1 MKIPGAARSPSS
13 LGGALCLAVVAAL
26 LPARAPAAD
35 PVNLEGTWKI
45 STPQSAF
52 KPEGGSVPFT
62 DIGRKRYAENKR
74 NLAKRAYE
82 EYDYATARCASP
94 GLPRLMLTPE
104 RFRIWQRPGWVAVQF
119 EWNRLARQI
128 AMGDLTQPQVN
139 IAGNSPGS
147 SGDDALVGRAVPIS
161 QGHWEGDTLVVE
173 TEGFQN
179 NTLIDNLVPHGYD
192 LKTTERIR
200 LKGTDALEDRIT
212 IEDPKYFTRPW
223 QTVVTYRRQP
233 DNPFPEN
240 VCLDT
245 RVVDSGAPTP

>member
-1 MKIPGAARSPSS
+1 MKITGVARSPSS
-13 LGGALCLAVVAAL
+13 IGGALCLAMAAAL
-26 LPARAPAAD
+26 LSARAPAAD

-45 STPQSAF
+45 SAPQSAF
-52 KPEGGSVPFT
+52 KPEGGSIPFT

-104 RFRIWQRPGWVAVQF
+104 RFRIWQRPGWVGFEF
-119 EWNRLARQI
+119 EWNRLARQVDL
-128 AMGDLTQPQVN
+128 GSLTQPQRRV
-139 IAGNSPGS
+139 AADSLFGQ
-147 SGDDALVGRAVPIS
+147 DDVIVGRAVPIS
-161 QGHWEGDTLVVE
+161 KGHWEGDTLVVA

-200 LKGTDALEDRIT
+200 LKGANTLEDRIS

-223 QTVVTYRRQP
+223 QTVVTYQRQP
-233 DNPFPEN
+233 DDPFPEN

-245 RVVDSGAPTP
+245 RTADGAAAVKP

>member
-1 MKIPGAARSPSS
+1 MKITWAARSPSS
-13 LGGALCLAVVAAL
+13 IGWALSLAMAAAV

-45 STPQSAF
+45 SAPQLAF
-52 KPEGGSVPFT
+52 KPEGGSIPFT
-62 DIGRKRYAENKR
+62 DIGRKRYAQNKR

-104 RFRIWQRPGWVAVQF
+104 RVRIWQRPGWVGFQF
-119 EWNRLARQI
+119 EWNRLARQVD
-128 AMGDLTQPQVN
+128 MGNLTQPQLRV
-139 IAGNSPGS
+139 APDSLFGQ
-147 SGDDALVGRAVPIS
+147 DDVIVGRAVPIS
-161 QGHWEGDTLVVE
+161 KGHWEGDTLVVA

-200 LKGTDALEDRIT
+200 LKDANTLEDRIT
-212 IEDPKYFTRPW
+212 IEDPRYFTRPW
-223 QTVVTYRRQP
+223 QTVVTYQRRP
-233 DNPFPEN
+233 DDPFPEN
-240 VCLDT
+240 VCLVMRT
-245 RVVDSGAPTP
+245 AEGAAVKP

>member
-1 MKIPGAARSPSS
+1 MKIPGVARGPSS
-13 LGGALCLAVVAAL
+13 VGGALCLAIAATL
-26 LPARAPAAD
+26 LSARAPAAD
-35 PVNLEGTWKI
+35 PVNLEGMWKI

-52 KPEGGSVPFT
+52 KPEGGSIPFT

-104 RFRIWQRPGWVAVQF
+104 RFRIWQRPGWIAIQF

-128 AMGDLTQPQVN
+128 DMGGLMQQLSGTG
-139 IAGNSPGS
+139 ITPGS
-147 SGDDALVGRAVPIS
+147 EENDAIVGRAVPNS
-161 QGHWEGDTLVVE
+161 KGHWEGDTLVVE
-173 TEGFQN
+173 TKGFSE
-179 NTLIDNLVPHGYD
+179 NTLIDNLVPHGFD

-200 LKGTDALEDRIT
+200 LKSADVLEDRIT
-212 IEDPKYFTRPW
+212 IEDSRYFTRPW
-223 QTVVTYRRQP
+223 QAVVTYQRQP
-233 DNPFPEN
+233 DDLFPEN

-245 RVVDSGAPTP
+245 LSADGAAVKP